1 MTKCEEIMQ
10 FQVRP
15 NDLVVVQVGEV
26 KATNTHEVRLPSAKA
41 EHATFSHLVFAR
53 GRPAARPEGT
63 LAPGCSL
70 PYCNEATFR
79 I

>member
-1 MTKCEEIMQ
+1 MGMTKCEEIMQ

-41 EHATFSHLVFAR
+41 EHATFSHLI
-53 GRPAARPEGT
+53 
-63 LAPGCSL
+63 L
-70 PYCNEATFR
+70 
-79 I
+79 